1 MTEPSVAVMVTVSP
15 FDPTS
20 AEIAGVV
27 SLVRLS
33 VLDAPVS
40 DDASRSGAGGA
51 VGLSRSIVMFVAGL
65 ESDCSPL
72 GLVRSAVT
80 DHVPVVRSGRVQDV
94 AVPMT

>member
-1 MTEPSVAVMVTVSP
+1 MVAVMVTVSP

-20 AEIAGVV
+20 ADIAGVV

-94 AVPMT
+94 EVPMT

>member
-1 MTEPSVAVMVTVSP
+1 MVAVMVTVSP
-15 FDPTS
+15 FDPMS

>member
-1 MTEPSVAVMVTVSP
+1 MVAVMVTVSP

-20 AEIAGVV
+20 AGIAGVV

-80 DHVPVVRSGRVQDV
+80 DHVPVVRSGRAQDV

>member
-1 MTEPSVAVMVTVSP
+1 MVAVMVTVSP

-20 AEIAGVV
+20 ADTAGVV

-72 GLVRSAVT
+72 VLVRSAVT

>member
-1 MTEPSVAVMVTVSP
+1 MVAVMVTVSP
-15 FDPTS
+15 FDPMS

-94 AVPMT
+94 EVPMT

>member
-1 MTEPSVAVMVTVSP
+1 MVAVMVTVSP

-80 DHVPVVRSGRVQDV
+80 DHVPVVRSGRVHDV

>member
-1 MTEPSVAVMVTVSP
+1 MVAVMVTVSP

-20 AEIAGVV
+20 AEMAGVV

>member
-1 MTEPSVAVMVTVSP
+1 MVAVMVTVSP
-15 FDPTS
+15 FDPMS

-51 VGLSRSIVMFVAGL
+51 VGLSRSMVMFVAGL